1 PFISDGR
8 ISIVVPGLRSRTRLT
23 VSAKTAA
30 PPSFRSSLATAVI
43 TTCLSPITSTDS
55 ATRSGSPQ
63 SSSFGRP
70 VFTAQKRQP
79 RVHVSPSIIKVA
91 VCRSLQHSC
100 TFGHLASSQTV
111 FRRLS
116 RIKFLSF
123 LYDSFV
129 LSLTFNHS
137 GFLSIVFVCLFFIV
151 TPCHSLFLRF
161 FYYSTFSSRI
171 SCHAIQSGLS
181 LQRHLTTS

>member
-1 PFISDGR
+1 
-8 ISIVVPGLRSRTRLT
+8 
-23 VSAKTAA
+23 
-30 PPSFRSSLATAVI
+30 
-43 TTCLSPITSTDS
+43 TSTDS

-63 SSSFGRP
+63 SSSFGRT

-79 RVHVSPSIIKVA
+79 RVHVPPSVIKVA

-100 TFGHLASSQTV
+100 KFGHLASSLTV

-137 GFLSIVFVCLFFIV
+137 GFLSILFVLLFFIV

-161 FYYSTFSSRI
+161 FYYSTCSSRI
-171 SCHAIQSGLS
+171 SCHAIESRLS
-181 LQRHLTTS
+181 IKRQLTQTLPFRYVDSL